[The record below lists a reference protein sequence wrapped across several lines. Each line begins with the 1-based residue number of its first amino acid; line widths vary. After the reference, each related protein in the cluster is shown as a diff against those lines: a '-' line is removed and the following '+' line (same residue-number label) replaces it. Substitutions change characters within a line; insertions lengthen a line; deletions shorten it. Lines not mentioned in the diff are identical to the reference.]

1 MNKKADSGDYAMF
14 FVFAF
19 LMFIIAGGIAMGVFA
34 FFGGSYGFNY
44 AESGVLFLK
53 VKECLNEND
62 FFVENFD
69 IYLDCGFNSNIDERH
84 IIYVKRIS
92 DGKIFLKGVE
102 DYINQCE
109 LVGGIGNENFPKCV
123 NRNVFVKG
131 EEFEIL
137 VGSNQDSKRV
147 LTE

>member
-1 MNKKADSGDYAMF
+1 M
-14 FVFAF
+14 
-19 LMFIIAGGIAMGVFA
+19 
-34 FFGGSYGFNY
+34 
-44 AESGVLFLK
+44 K

-69 IYLDCGFNSNIDERH
+69 IYSDCGFNSNLDKEH
-84 IIYVKRIS
+84 IVYVKRIS
-92 DGKIFLKGVE
+92 DGETFLKGVG

-109 LVGGIGNENFPKCV
+109 FAGGSGNENFPKCIK
-123 NRNVFVKG
+123 RNVFVKG